1 MEMAAGMRGNAD
13 DFNGRNPD
21 TGKLE
26 DDREDG
32 ISLYSGG
39 GRSQRSAGSGTS
51 AMSSMVAERYRQKKL
66 NAKRP
71 GSAGR

>member
-1 MEMAAGMRGNAD
+1 MRGNAD

-32 ISLYSGG
+32 ISVYSGG
-39 GRSQRSAGSGTS
+39 GRSQRSGTSGTS
-51 AMSSMVAERYRQKKL
+51 AMSSIVAERYRQKKL
-66 NAKRP
+66 SAKKP
-71 GSAGR
+71 GSAKREG